1 MLIDLILV
9 VVVGVM
15 QALIGLIPQVSFNPD
30 FLSGFESVTYV
41 LGLMS
46 YVVPMKVFLGCLSV
60 FFLLQNI
67 TFVIAIVNWIVRKIP
82 TIG

>member
-9 VVVGVM
+9 IVVEVAG
-15 QALIGLIPQVSFNPD
+15 LFISLIPEMTFNPD

-82 TIG
+82 TIS

>member
-9 VVVGVM
+9 VIVEVM
-15 QALIGLIPQVSFNPD
+15 RTMTSVIPEVSFNAD
-30 FLSGFESVTYV
+30 FVAGFDSVTYL
-41 LGLMS
+41 LGLMA

-67 TFVIAIVNWIVRKIP
+67 TFVIAIINWIVRKIP
-82 TIG
+82 TIS